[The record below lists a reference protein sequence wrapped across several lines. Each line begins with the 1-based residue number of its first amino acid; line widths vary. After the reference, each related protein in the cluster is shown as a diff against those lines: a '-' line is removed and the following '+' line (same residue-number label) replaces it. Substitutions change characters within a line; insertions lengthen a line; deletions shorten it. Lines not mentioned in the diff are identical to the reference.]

1 MTKPSSHLPGARSTE
16 LFARAQQSIVGG
28 VNSPVR
34 AFRSVGMGPLFIQR
48 GHGSRIVDVD
58 GNEFID
64 YVGSWGPLILGH
76 AHEAVLE
83 AVQRVLRNGTSFGAP
98 TELEVQLAEQVKDF
112 VPSLER
118 LRFVNSGN
126 EATQGALRVARGFT
140 GRDYVVKF
148 AGCYH
153 GSVDSLL
160 VKAGSGATTLGVADS
175 KGVPAASAGTTL
187 VAEFNDLDSVIQLVE
202 EYPGEIAAVIL
213 EYIPGNMGV
222 IAPELPFLRGL
233 RDLCDREGM
242 LLICDEVMTGFRV
255 ARGGAQ
261 SLFDVPPDLSTFGKV
276 IGGGFPVGA
285 YGGRADVMAHIA
297 PEGPVY
303 QAGTLSGNPVAMA
316 AGLAT
321 LKLLEDE
328 SVYSDLAAKTQRLTD
343 AFSQIAGEGGVA
355 LQTTCFGGMFGFFF
369 GDARVRNY
377 TDALASR
384 GDLYPHFF
392 RGMLEHGVYLAPS
405 PYEAAF
411 VSTAHSDADLEQ
423 TIEAFRYAVG
433 HL

>member
-1 MTKPSSHLPGARSTE
+1 MTAASRRLPGARSVD
-16 LFARAQQSIVGG
+16 LFERAQQSIVGG

-34 AFRSVGMGPLFIQR
+34 AFKSVGMGPLFIQR
-48 GHGSRIVDVD
+48 GHGSRIEDVD

-83 AVQRVLRNGTSFGAP
+83 AVQRVLRDGTSFGAP
-98 TELEVQLAEQVKDF
+98 TELEVQLAEQVIAAC
-112 VPSLER
+112 PSVER

-140 GRDYVVKF
+140 GRERVVKF

-175 KGVPAASAGTTL
+175 KGVPAGFVETTL
-187 VAEFNDLDSVIQLVE
+187 VATFNDLQSVLDRVD

-222 IAPELPFLRGL
+222 IAPELGFLRGL
-233 RDLCDREGM
+233 RDVCDREGI
-242 LLICDEVMTGFRV
+242 LLVCDEVMTGFRV

-261 SLFDVPPDLSTFGKV
+261 ALLDVQPDLSTFGKV

-285 YGGRADVMAHIA
+285 YGGRADVMAQVA
-297 PEGPVY
+297 PVGGVY

-321 LKLLEDE
+321 LRELDGD
-328 SVYSDLAAKTQRLTD
+328 VYAELGAKTKRLTD
-343 AFSQIAGEGGVA
+343 AFREAAAAKGIG
-355 LQTTCFGGMFGFFF
+355 LQTACFGGMFGFFF
-369 GDARVRNY
+369 ADAPVRDY
-377 TDALASR
+377 DDALASR
-384 GDLYPHFF
+384 GDLYPRFF
-392 RGMLEHGVYLAPS
+392 RGMLEKGVYLAPS

-411 VSTAHSDADLEQ
+411 VSTAHSDADLER

-433 HL
+433 LL

>member
-1 MTKPSSHLPGARSTE
+1 MSSSSSRLPGARSTE

-34 AFRSVGMGPLFIQR
+34 AFKSVGMGPLFIQR
-48 GHGSRIVDVD
+48 GHGSRIVDAD
-58 GNEFID
+58 GNAFID

-83 AVQRVLRNGTSFGAP
+83 AVQRVLRDGTSFGAP
-98 TELEVQLAEQVKDF
+98 TELEVRLAEQVLAA

-118 LRFVNSGN
+118 VRFVNSGN

-140 GRDYVVKF
+140 GREKVIKF

-175 KGVPAASAGTTL
+175 KGVPAGFAETTL
-187 VAEFNDLDSVIQLVE
+187 VAEFNDLQSVLDQVDE
-202 EYPGEIAAVIL
+202 FPGEIAAVIL

-222 IAPELPFLRGL
+222 IRPELGFLRGL
-233 RDLCDREGM
+233 RDVCDREGI
-242 LLICDEVMTGFRV
+242 LLVSDEVMTGFRV

-261 SLFDVPPDLSTFGKV
+261 ALLEVTPDLSTFGKV

-285 YGGRADVMAHIA
+285 YGGRADVMEQVA
-297 PEGPVY
+297 PVGGVY

-321 LKLLEDE
+321 LALLTDD
-328 SVYSDLAAKTQRLTD
+328 VYAELGARTQRLTEEFT
-343 AFSQIAGEGGVA
+343 AAAKAKGLG
-355 LQTTCFGGMFGFFF
+355 LQTASFGGMFGFFF
-369 GDARVRNY
+369 ADAPVRNY

-384 GDLYPHFF
+384 GDLYPRFF
-392 RGMLEHGVYLAPS
+392 RGMLEKGVYLAPS

-423 TIEAFRYAVG
+423 TIAAFRYAVG
-433 HL
+433 LL